1 MSSKF
6 VKLIYLGVGCHG
18 GGFFF
23 SPYMSLFCAFGADCQ
38 CAAISSSTAAVGT
51 SVDRANLKCGKIF
64 SSLPG
69 NGFYANP
76 SFRRV
81 LFLSSSSSSFYSSY
95 LPMRGGWGG
104 DYDSLKNVVF
114 GSLEVTWGFTP

>member
-1 MSSKF
+1 LSSKL

-64 SSLPG
+64 SSLATD
-69 NGFYANP
+69 FT
-76 SFRRV
+76 RIL
-81 LFLSSSSSSFYSSY
+81 LFDGCCFCHHHHHFIQVIY
-95 LPMRGGWGG
+95 PCGVGG
-104 DYDSLKNVVF
+104 VVTMT
-114 GSLEVTWGFTP
+114 L